1 MSKRANNEGTIYKKT
16 VVRNGK
22 KYTYWEAQVTVGT
35 DPGSGKRIRKC
46 FTGKTQREVK
56 EKMQDAS
63 VAVQKQEYFEPS
75 KATLGEWID
84 VWLSEYCNHI
94 KYQTKKSYVAQCNT
108 HIKPLLGAVPLSS
121 LSTPQIQSF
130 YNALEKEGHSIEKK
144 NKKTGKMETVKVP
157 LAPKSIKNIH
167 VILSKCLNV
176 AVRLKYIK
184 FNPATPTS
192 RPKVP
197 KPEIT
202 PLSNDQLKE
211 FLVALE
217 NEELSDLY
225 KVIVFT
231 GLRKSEAL
239 GLSWNNIDFDAN
251 VLRISQQL
259 QKRPIKDGGY
269 TIAPVKADR
278 VRFITVSPYVMT
290 ILSNRKTEQ
299 SFDKEKAGETWSDF
313 KLPNGKSAQ
322 LVFTNPDGSPINPK
336 KAYLHYNKIATEHNF
351 DASRVHDLRHTFAVV
366 SLQNGDDYKT
376 IQENL
381 GHASAS
387 FTLDVYGH
395 RTTQM
400 QKESASR
407 MESFISN
414 LNPLAEN
421 SAEKNEDS

>member
-1 MSKRANNEGTIYKKT
+1 MAKRAHNEGTIYKKT
-16 VVRNGK
+16 VKRKGK
-22 KYTYWEAQVTVGT
+22 TYTYWESQVTVGV
-35 DPGSGKRIRKC
+35 DPVSGKRIRKT
-46 FTGKTQREVK
+46 FTGSSQRIVK
-56 EKMQDAS
+56 EKMQDVS
-63 VAVQKQEYFEPS
+63 VSVQKQEYFEPS

-84 VWLSEYCNHI
+84 VWLASYCNHV
-94 KYQTKKSYVAQCNT
+94 KYQTKKSYTAQCNT
-108 HIKPLLGAVPLSS
+108 HIKPAIGSVPLCS
-121 LSTPQIQSF
+121 LTTPHIQAF
-130 YNALEKEGHSIEKK
+130 YNDLEKEGHSITKK

-192 RPKVP
+192 RPKVTR
-197 KPEIT
+197 PEIS
-202 PLSNDQLKE
+202 PLTTDQIKE
-211 FLVALE
+211 FLSALDHE
-217 NEELSDLY
+217 DLADLY

-239 GLSWNNIDFDAN
+239 GLSWSNIDFDSH
-251 VLRISQQL
+251 VLRINQQL
-259 QKRPIKDGGY
+259 QKRPQRDGGY
-269 TIAPVKADR
+269 TIAPVKQDR
-278 VRFITVSPYVMT
+278 VRFITVSSYVIK
-290 ILSNRKTEQ
+290 ILTDRKAKQDSERET
-299 SFDKEKAGETWSDF
+299 AGPTWTDF
-313 KLPNGKSAQ
+313 CLPSGKSAQ
-322 LVFTNPDGSPINPK
+322 LVFTNPDGTPVNPK
-336 KAYLHYNKIATEHNF
+336 KAYLHYNKIATQHNF

-387 FTLDVYGH
+387 FTLDIYGH

-407 MESFISN
+407 MENFIST
-414 LNPLAEN
+414 LNPDPDPQ
-421 SAEKNEDS
+421 K

>member
-1 MSKRANNEGTIYKKT
+1 MAKRAHNEGTIYKKT
-16 VVRNGK
+16 VKRNGK
-22 KYTYWEAQVTVGT
+22 LYTYWESQVTVGK
-35 DPGSGKRIRKC
+35 DPGTGKRIRKT
-46 FTGKTQREVK
+46 FTGKSQREVK

-84 VWLSEYCNHI
+84 VWLAEYCNHI
-94 KYQTKKSYVAQCNT
+94 KYQTKKSYTAQCNT
-108 HIKPLLGAVPLSS
+108 HIKPELGAVRLSA
-121 LSTPQIQSF
+121 LSTPQIQAF
-130 YNALEKEGHSIEKK
+130 YNTLEKQGHAIERVD
-144 NKKTGKMETVKVP
+144 KKTGKVVTTLVP

-197 KPEIT
+197 TPEIK
-202 PLSNDQLKE
+202 PLDNDQLKE
-211 FLVALE
+211 FLAALE
-217 NEELSDLY
+217 KEEFSDLY

-239 GLSWNNIDFDAN
+239 GLSWNNIDFQSGTIRVN
-251 VLRISQQL
+251 QQL

-269 TIAPVKADR
+269 TIAPVKQDR
-278 VRFITVSPYVMT
+278 IRFITASPYVIDVLT
-290 ILSNRKTEQ
+290 LRKQQQATE
-299 SFDKEKAGETWSDF
+299 KELAGPAWSEF
-313 KLPNGKSAQ
+313 CLPNGKSAQ
-322 LVFTNPDGSPINPK
+322 LVFTKSDGKPINPK
-336 KAYLHYNKIATEHNF
+336 TAYLHYNKIAKAHNF

-366 SLQNGDDYKT
+366 SLQNGDDFKT

-395 RTTQM
+395 RTSQM

-407 MESFISN
+407 MQDFISN
-414 LNPLAEN
+414 L
-421 SAEKNEDS
+421 SKN